1 MTSSIGS
8 ISYPASQPDLT
19 VTIPFKR
26 VRTQITEGGVVK
38 DVLEAWA
45 DFGGAVSQV
54 NTMTITAG
62 STGDDYLIGITAGGN
77 SAIVSHTQR
86 SGDTAT
92 TIATRLLE
100 EINGV
105 PSASALVSGTAA
117 TNVLTLTSDLPGA
130 TITYDVSGSTTPSNI
145 VVAQTTAASGTAK
158 MRKIGEIKTYFILP
172 SGGRNIAGVSQAV
185 FYDGGNPPTISRT
198 GTETLANHPASM
210 EAISASVNA

>member
-19 VTIPFKR
+19 VTIPFKK
-26 VRTQITEGGVVK
+26 VRKQITEGGVVK

-54 NTMTITAG
+54 NTITITAG
-62 STGDDYLIGITAGGN
+62 STGNDYLIGISDGTN
-77 SAIVSHTQR
+77 DAIVSYVQQ

-92 TIATRLLE
+92 VIAARLLE

-105 PSASALVSGTAA
+105 PSASALVSGTASA
-117 TNVLTLTSDLPGA
+117 NVLTLTSDLPGV
-130 TITYDVSGSTTPSNI
+130 TITYDVSGSTTPGNI

-172 SGGRNIAGVSQAV
+172 VGGRNIAVVSQVV
-185 FYDGGNPPTISRT
+185 FYDGANPPAIART
-198 GTETLANHPASM
+198 GAESSANHPTSM
-210 EAISASVNA
+210 EAISASVNG